1 MREADFVEVARLL
14 ASVVLKRE
22 DPRGVA
28 LEVEALMREF
38 PVFPLRYSFDRLV
51 DDPVGRELLEE
62 VLR

>member
-1 MREADFVEVARLL
+1 
-14 ASVVLKRE
+14 
-22 DPRGVA
+22 
-28 LEVEALMREF
+28 MREF